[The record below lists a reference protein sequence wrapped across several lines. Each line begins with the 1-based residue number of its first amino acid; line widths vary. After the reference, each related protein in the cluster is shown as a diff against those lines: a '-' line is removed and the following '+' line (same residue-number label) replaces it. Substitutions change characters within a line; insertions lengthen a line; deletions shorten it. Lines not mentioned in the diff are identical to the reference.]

1 MKLLHASKTRAL
13 FSEDAEFGDCHG
25 KTESLRQ
32 SCLTL
37 VWTEYRAVR
46 AAVGCAGKHT
56 SLLQHFL
63 EGHAVGARAREVF
76 EFPQRWLALSA
87 EHKKNFRFSCGKV
100 KASEK

>member
-13 FSEDAEFGDCHG
+13 FSEDAEFGDCQG

-46 AAVGCAGKHT
+46 AAVGCAGKYT
-56 SLLQHFL
+56 SLLQQF
-63 EGHAVGARAREVF
+63 VGRTCCGSQG
-76 EFPQRWLALSA
+76 QRG
-87 EHKKNFRFSCGKV
+87 F
-100 KASEK
+100 